1 MEHPYRV
8 HSSIGFGFLHLLFIS
23 SLAYPTPPPP
33 VYHNTA
39 VIRMMGTIYFTI
51 FQEKSFY
58 LKLECAT
65 ILIEMICDVLY
76 IRYIIL
82 DYTYLFGVIDVI
94 SNALICVFI
103 LLSIQNGDYKTKEII
118 NKIDEIRTTC
128 IDCCFGLKN
137 DSNSNT
143 SSSSPSLPQTV
154 YERPTNRA
162 HLYKSI
168 PSDDYNRMPTATA
181 TSTATSTTTAN
192 TAYYNEA
199 PVYTFGGRQAFKP
212 SFYNSS
218 WGRDYIQAKVEREFD
233 KVDKCETEIGDV
245 GMITGADGTTQ
256 YIRFDEPDYKD
267 YNSSGINHYANI
279 FVSPY
284 FTRDGTPITW
294 FSGCSKID
302 KIGACL
308 FIYNVVQFIY
318 QLMMYS
324 SIITSCRAFA
334 ATSASATSASAA
346 TIDITTNHT
355 STFEIQRWLC

>member
-8 HSSIGFGFLHLLFIS
+8 HSSIGFGFLHLLFMS

-65 ILIEMICDVLY
+65 ILLEMICDVFY

-82 DYTYLFGVIDVI
+82 DYTYLFGVIDVV

-103 LLSIQNGDYKTKEII
+103 LLSIQNNDSKAKEII
-118 NKIDEIRTTC
+118 KKIDEIRTTC
-128 IDCCFGLKN
+128 ISCCFGITN
-137 DSNSNT
+137 ESNNSNS
-143 SSSSPSLPQTV
+143 SSAAPSFPQTE

-162 HLYKSI
+162 HMYKSI
-168 PSDDYNRMPTATA
+168 PSDDYNRMPTAT
-181 TSTATSTTTAN
+181 STNTSTTT
-192 TAYYNEA
+192 TTYYNEA

-233 KVDKCETEIGDV
+233 KIDKRETEIGDV
-245 GMITGADGTTQ
+245 GMITGTDGTTQ

-267 YNSSGINHYANI
+267 YNSSGVNHYANI

-284 FTRDGTPITW
+284 FTRRRD
-294 FSGCSKID
+294 
-302 KIGACL
+302 
-308 FIYNVVQFIY
+308 
-318 QLMMYS
+318 
-324 SIITSCRAFA
+324 
-334 ATSASATSASAA
+334 
-346 TIDITTNHT
+346 TNYMVIWVLKNRQNRSLLIH
-355 STFEIQRWLC
+355 I

>member
-8 HSSIGFGFLHLLFIS
+8 HSSIGFGFLHLLFMS

-51 FQEKSFY
+51 FQDKSFY

-65 ILIEMICDVLY
+65 ILLEMICDVFY

-103 LLSIQNGDYKTKEII
+103 LLSIQNGDSKTKEII
-118 NKIDEIRTTC
+118 DKIDEIRTTC
-128 IDCCFGLKN
+128 ISCCFGLKN
-137 DSNSNT
+137 VSNSNT
-143 SSSSPSLPQTV
+143 SPSLPQT
-154 YERPTNRA
+154 EFHHRA
-162 HLYKSI
+162 HLYKSV
-168 PSDDYNRMPTATA
+168 PSEDYNRMPTATA
-181 TSTATSTTTAN
+181 TAAATAAATTA
-192 TAYYNEA
+192 YHNEA

-233 KVDKCETEIGDV
+233 KVEKRETEIGDV

-284 FTRDGTPITW
+284 FTRDGTQITW

-334 ATSASATSASAA
+334 AASASASAA
-346 TIDITTNHT
+346 TLDITTNHT
-355 STFEIQRWLC
+355 NTLEIQRWLC